1 MPFYVYR
8 CLKCKKHLEIQQ
20 KIIDNRIEY
29 CGQYCEE
36 PYSESTGP
44 LNGPVK
50 IVLQPIHTIFKGSGF
65 YENDYKRKNNKK

>member
-1 MPFYVYR
+1 MPFYIYR

-20 KIIDNRIEY
+20 KITDTRIEN

-36 PYSESTGP
+36 PYSESTGSF
-44 LNGPVK
+44 NGPVK

-65 YENDYKRKNNKK
+65 YETDYKKKK